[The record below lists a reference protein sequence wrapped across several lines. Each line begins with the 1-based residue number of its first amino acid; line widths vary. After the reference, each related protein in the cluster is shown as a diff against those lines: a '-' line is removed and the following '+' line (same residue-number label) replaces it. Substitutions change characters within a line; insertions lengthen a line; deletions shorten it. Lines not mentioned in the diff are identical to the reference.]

1 MPELTPNLNLKKPN
15 WDTEVA
21 DIRVFNDNMD
31 ILDEE
36 LIKKATKT
44 ELGRIKIG
52 ETISIDENDVINI
65 NPKITTPQEMTAL
78 VEKYKVKEE

>member
-1 MPELTPNLNLKKPN
+1 MPELTPNLNLKKTN

-52 ETISIDENDVINI
+52 ETISIDENGVINI

>member
-1 MPELTPNLNLKKPN
+1 
-15 WDTEVA
+15 
-21 DIRVFNDNMD
+21 MD

-52 ETISIDENDVINI
+52 ETISIDENGVINI